1 MITINEQSSVRLS
14 FHKNIYIDPF
24 HLEEELHDADIIFI
38 THSHYDHFSLE
49 DIEKCRNKNT
59 VIVSVGDTYG
69 KLSQIFDSSHIILV
83 KPEEEFNVLG
93 IPVKI
98 TPAYNLDK
106 QYHLKE
112 YEWVGYILIIEDQTY
127 YFMGDTDSLDFMKEI
142 HPDYLFIPIGGKFTM
157 TMEEA
162 VILVNEMKPKVVI
175 PIHYGT
181 IIGEPSL
188 GSDFSKRIDSNIDCR
203 LLLRFSK

>member
-69 KLSQIFDSSHIILV
+69 KLSQLFDSSHIILV

-93 IPVKI
+93 IPVKT

-181 IIGEPSL
+181 IIGEKSL
-188 GSDFSKRIDSNIDCR
+188 GSDFSKKIDSTIDCR
-203 LLLRFSK
+203 LLLKFSK

>member
-93 IPVKI
+93 IPVKT

-162 VILVNEMKPKVVI
+162 VILVNEMKPK
-175 PIHYGT
+175 
-181 IIGEPSL
+181 
-188 GSDFSKRIDSNIDCR
+188 RIDSNIDCR

>member
-69 KLSQIFDSSHIILV
+69 KLSQLFDSSHIILV

-93 IPVKI
+93 IPVK
-98 TPAYNLDK
+98 TTLAYNLDK

-112 YEWVGYILIIEDQTY
+112 YEWVGYILTIEDQTY
-127 YFMGDTDSLDFMKEI
+127 YFMGDTDSLDFMREI

-181 IIGEPSL
+181 IIGEKSL
-188 GSDFSKRIDSNIDCR
+188 GSDFSKKIDSTIDCR
-203 LLLRFSK
+203 LLLKFSK